1 MIPLL
6 FGLAGVVVAAM
17 FVVGYRA
24 ARTDTLAGLDVA
36 DIALLRDA
44 AQKKQRIGPLD
55 RLARRYAPLLETLLG
70 PQRIEAL
77 RLRIEMAGRPKGMTV
92 TTFLEL
98 VVKYAIVLGAASLAL
113 LSLGQPLAAVAI
125 LAGIYLFPMSRL
137 SGHLKN
143 RRDQIDTDLPDMLDI
158 LAVTVGAGIG
168 FRSALERVA
177 SRFEGPLHEEI
188 VQTLRELDVGVPRRR
203 AFTNLRDRCQS
214 EAMNSFVSAFLQA
227 EELGAPLAESLT
239 QIARDNRRE
248 AAQRARRRAAQMVPR
263 VTLIVSV
270 VLVPPTVLVI
280 AVGLYLGSGID
291 IGSILSGT

>member
-1 MIPLL
+1 MLPLL
-6 FGLAGVVVAAM
+6 FGLASVAVAIM
-17 FVVGYRA
+17 FVAGYRA
-24 ARTDTLAGLDVA
+24 ARADTLAGLDVA
-36 DIALLRDA
+36 DIALLRDK
-44 AQKKQRIGPLD
+44 AQKKQRLGPLD
-55 RLARRYAPLLETLLG
+55 RIARRYAPVLESLLG
-70 PQRIEAL
+70 AKRIEAL
-77 RLRIEMAGRPKGMTV
+77 RLRIEMAGRPNGMTV

-98 VVKYAIVLGAASLAL
+98 VVKYAILLGTASLAL
-113 LSLGQPLAAVAI
+113 LSLGQPLSAVAV

-177 SRFEGPLHEEI
+177 SRFEGPLHDEI
-188 VQTLRELDVGVPRRR
+188 MQTLRELDVGVPRRR

-227 EELGAPLAESLT
+227 EELGAPLAESLSH
-239 QIARDNRRE
+239 IARDSRRD
-248 AAQRARRRAAQMVPR
+248 ASQRARRRAAQMVPR
-263 VTLIVSV
+263 VTLVVSIVM
-270 VLVPPTVLVI
+270 VPPTVAVI

-291 IGSILSGT
+291 LGSVFSGG